1 MKRKRSKADEGKKR
15 AAWPGRGLRIRVGGG
30 HRRAGRVCV
39 VILLGAVL
47 SLGAA
52 LAMGGL
58 PQPSEWFVS
67 GGAQTQQAEGGGH
80 GSAPDESQGGLSAEK
95 AAALAAAGQAPAI
108 SASTAILIDAK
119 DGTVLFERGADEK
132 QYPASTTKIMTALVV
147 LDICEELEVGLDS
160 EVSIPAEAQ
169 GVEGSSLYLK
179 AGERVSLEELLHGL
193 MLQSGNDAAVALA
206 ATMGG
211 NTDAFVALMNE
222 KAAELGCTGTH
233 FCNPNGLY
241 DDNHYTTARD
251 LATIARKAME
261 NEDFRRIVAA
271 KKWSSSQVRSQNGD
285 AALRPGQT
293 ASPARTFVNKN
304 KTVFQYEGGNGVKIG
319 FTKASGRTLVASAKR
334 GEHELIAVVLRA
346 PDWFRD
352 AYALM
357 DYGFSIL
364 ESAEQEG
371 GK

>member
-1 MKRKRSKADEGKKR
+1 MKRKWSKADEGKKR
-15 AAWPGRGLRIRVGGG
+15 VMRPVRGLRTGSDGGSR
-30 HRRAGRVCV
+30 HTRRVCAGV
-39 VILLGAVL
+39 LLGAVL

-52 LAMGGL
+52 MAMGGL
-58 PQPSEWFVS
+58 PQPSEWFVNADTQAQQEEGS
-67 GGAQTQQAEGGGH
+67 GRDNGE
-80 GSAPDESQGGLSAEK
+80 LSAEK

-119 DGTVLFERGADEK
+119 DGTVLFESGADEK
-132 QYPASTTKIMTALVV
+132 QYPASTTKIMTALVA
-147 LDICEELEVGLDS
+147 LDVCEELEVSLDS

-206 ATMGG
+206 YAMGG

-241 DDNHYTTARD
+241 DENHYTTARD
-251 LATIARKAME
+251 LSTIARKAME

-271 KKWSSSQVRSQNGD
+271 KKWSSSQVRSQNDD
-285 AALRPGQT
+285 AALRPGQV

-304 KTVFQYEGGNGVKIG
+304 KTVFQYDGGSGVKIG
-319 FTKASGRTLVASAKR
+319 FTKASGRTLVASAER
-334 GEHELIAVVLRA
+334 GGNAVIAVVLRA

-364 ESAEQEG
+364 ESAGQED